1 MGDGYASYRAELEHY
16 DKENPSSKRHN
27 TVLIKRYPPSGKKRY
42 GEKEFL
48 TEIEILSSGVKHYNI
63 VNLLGFCFEESEMIL
78 VIDNFSNGFLGEY
91 LGNRKDKR
99 VLTWENRLKI
109 CIDVAHALRYIHY
122 EMEDQTRIIHRDIC
136 SYNIGLDE
144 NLEAK
149 IVNFWRSVFLPPNQ
163 EDEALYLEYIGKR
176 TYADPEY
183 KKTGKLKRESDVY
196 GFGVVLF
203 EILCGRLANDPI
215 YLKESDK
222 GLAHVAR
229 RSLSTGSLQEL
240 IDPVIK
246 EEVGENGF
254 VLNRGPNKDSLHTFI
269 SIAHQCVAETQVQ
282 RPTMKIVVKELEKA
296 LFFQN
301 NNKDNPK
308 MSLEDIKRAT
318 QNFHDDNFIG
328 GGGFGKVYKGNLQD
342 GDGIKTIVAKRL
354 DTRFGQGEQQFF
366 SELQI
371 LLEYNHE
378 NVIRLV
384 GYCDETDEKV
394 LIYEYLSKGS
404 LDRYLNDTS
413 LTWVK
418 RLNICIDV
426 ARALDFLHG
435 GVGKQVKV
443 IHRDIKTENILLKND
458 WKAKLADFGLSLIC
472 SINQE
477 TDYIIDHACGTR
489 GYVDPLYRQSGFL
502 TIESDIYSFGVVLFE
517 ILCGRST
524 FAIHKHE
531 GHYLPDFIKNKFE
544 EGKHAEV
551 VFEQIKEQI
560 VPQSLATFQEIA
572 YQCLHLDREK
582 RPTTKKVLMQL
593 KKALV
598 FQNMASTMNQFAHL
612 QIPLE
617 DVAKA
622 TNNFH
627 HDNIIEHGGVGIAYK
642 GRLLWSG
649 RLMEIT
655 ARRFDCKHGDGD
667 LEFLAEISALS
678 VLKHKNLVSIIGFCD
693 EIDEK
698 IIVTTYEANGSLG
711 QYLNSL
717 NLTWKQRLRICL
729 GVARALSYLH
739 YDKGRDYAI
748 LHCNINS
755 NTILLDDNWETKL
768 SGFEFSIKQSVND
781 KDQVCPCEH
790 TGTLGCVDP
799 AIEKTGGVTHKSD
812 IYSFGVVLFEI
823 LCERKALIHNEVDK
837 SLALLAKHYYEKGTL
852 HDIIHPPLLN
862 QILSPQSLLIYS
874 KVAYSCLNDDRA
886 HRPDMH
892 HIMAKLEKALELQ
905 LRGENIVRLFFLF
918 YYPFFWCTSFMHT
931 NFPFESVFLYLILL
945 KST

>member
-1 MGDGYASYRAELEHY
+1 
-16 DKENPSSKRHN
+16 
-27 TVLIKRYPPSGKKRY
+27 
-42 GEKEFL
+42 
-48 TEIEILSSGVKHYNI
+48 
-63 VNLLGFCFEESEMIL
+63 
-78 VIDNFSNGFLGEY
+78 
-91 LGNRKDKR
+91 
-99 VLTWENRLKI
+99 
-109 CIDVAHALRYIHY
+109 
-122 EMEDQTRIIHRDIC
+122 
-136 SYNIGLDE
+136 
-144 NLEAK
+144 
-149 IVNFWRSVFLPPNQ
+149 
-163 EDEALYLEYIGKR
+163 
-176 TYADPEY
+176 
-183 KKTGKLKRESDVY
+183 
-196 GFGVVLF
+196 
-203 EILCGRLANDPI
+203 
-215 YLKESDK
+215 
-222 GLAHVAR
+222 
-229 RSLSTGSLQEL
+229 
-240 IDPVIK
+240 
-246 EEVGENGF
+246 
-254 VLNRGPNKDSLHTFI
+254 
-269 SIAHQCVAETQVQ
+269 
-282 RPTMKIVVKELEKA
+282 
-296 LFFQN
+296 
-301 NNKDNPK
+301 
-308 MSLEDIKRAT
+308 MSLEDIKRVT

-342 GDGIKTIVAKRL
+342 GDGFKTIVAKRL

-371 LLEYNHE
+371 LLDYKHE
-378 NVIRLV
+378 NVIGLV
-384 GYCDETDEKV
+384 GYCDENDEKV
-394 LIYEYLSKGS
+394 LVYEYLSRGS

-426 ARALDFLHG
+426 ARALDFLHE
-435 GVGKQVKV
+435 GVGKQAKV
-443 IHRDIKTENILLKND
+443 IHRDIKTENILLNKD
-458 WKAKLADFGLSLIC
+458 WKAKLADYGLSLIC

-477 TDYIIDHACGTR
+477 TDYIFDHACGTK

-524 FAIHKHE
+524 FEIQKHE
-531 GHYLPDFIKNKFE
+531 GHYLPDFIEKSIK
-544 EGKHAEV
+544 EGKHGEV
-551 VFEQIKEQI
+551 VFKQMREQIMPK
-560 VPQSLATFQEIA
+560 SLITFQEIA

-617 DVAKA
+617 AMAKA

-649 RLMEIT
+649 RLMEIA

-678 VLKHKNLVSIIGFCD
+678 DLKHKNLVSIIGFCD

-717 NLTWKQRLRICL
+717 NLTWKQRLRTCL

-739 YDKGRDYAI
+739 YDKGRDYTI

-790 TGTLGCVDP
+790 TGTLGCEDP
-799 AIEKTGGVTHKSD
+799 TIEKTGGVTHKSD
-812 IYSFGVVLFEI
+812 IYSFGVVLFET
-823 LCERKALIHNEVDK
+823 LCMRKALIQNEADW
-837 SLALLAKHYYEKGTL
+837 SLARLAKYHHEKGTL
-852 HDIIHPPLLN
+852 HDIIHPHLLN
-862 QILSPQSLLIYS
+862 QILSPQALLIYS
-874 KVAYSCLNDDRA
+874 KVAYSCLNDDRT

-892 HIMAKLEKALELQ
+892 HIVAKLEKALEHQ
-905 LRGENIVRLFFLF
+905 LRHENIVR
-918 YYPFFWCTSFMHT
+918 PFFYFIIYFFGISLFLDGNFSFV
-931 NFPFESVFLYLILL
+931 SVSLFSILL
-945 KST
+945 ESKSK